1 MANKNYCLYY
11 HGEADNP
18 FAPDDVKSRWWW
30 YESDYFFK
38 GLPGDHKEWEK
49 QALDC
54 IHDIPE
60 IETLMCSSDVPIET
74 KGFLCRS
81 VAITLCHNAM
91 ADFGFFHDYGRG
103 IYPDSLYEPPKEE
116 KDPLKLCHFYKGE
129 AECPFDMNSA
139 DSTYWSIEETWVKLV
154 VDDEDRSDKYL
165 VPFLLEFDGGLD
177 GFKIPVTLKA
187 TMYEQF
193 THFGGSKG
201 AFPDFLLSYLSRAN
215 QLGL

>member
-30 YESDYFFK
+30 YESMYFGRVFDT
-38 GLPGDHKEWEK
+38 DHEKWESFVPRAK
-49 QALDC
+49 D
-54 IHDIPE
+54 DIE
-60 IETLMCSSDVPIET
+60 SVAHLMNSQDVSIET
-74 KGFLCRS
+74 KGFLVWS
-81 VAITLCHNAM
+81 IGTTMGHNPYETF
-91 ADFGFFHDYGRG
+91 DFFHDYGRG